1 MLWSVYHIFFCYT
14 TKMIPLVV
22 IKKILLFLAPLVV
35 LYFLRKFG
43 KKKINKTPF
52 HSDIDKSSIV
62 EGEIVKEK
70 K

>member
-1 MLWSVYHIFFCYT
+1 
-14 TKMIPLVV
+14 MIPLVV